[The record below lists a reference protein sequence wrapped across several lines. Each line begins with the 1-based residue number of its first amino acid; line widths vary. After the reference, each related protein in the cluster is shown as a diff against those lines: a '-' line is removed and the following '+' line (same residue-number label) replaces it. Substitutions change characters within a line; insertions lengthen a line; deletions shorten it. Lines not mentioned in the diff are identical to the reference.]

1 MAALTGEEPDLE
13 LGNTG
18 EWVWTLQ
25 VRLYGLRIL
34 QEWPDGVYNSAT
46 ENAVRMLQSQV
57 GMDNTGT
64 VDHATWEA
72 LLHQE
77 QQVGI
82 NYQFFNP
89 WDALAQLRYDIE
101 NGGQRDG
108 WGNHFE
114 DVAQGPA
121 AYAGQISNDGQ
132 WVWDGTDWQAISGTA
147 GVAEQLYGATYAQ
160 GGSYAQGESY
170 TDGGSDYVGQVSPD
184 GQWRWDGTDWVAAT
198 SDDYIGQLSPDGRW
212 RWDGRDWQL
221 A

>member
-1 MAALTGEEPDLE
+1 MAALTGEEPNLE

-46 ENAVRMLQSQV
+46 ENAVRMLQTQV
-57 GMDNTGT
+57 GMDNTGET
-64 VDHATWEA
+64 DHATWEA

-82 NYQFFNP
+82 NYQYYNP

-108 WGNHFE
+108 WGNHFA
-114 DVAQGPA
+114 DTAQSPA
-121 AYAGQISNDGQ
+121 AYAGQISDDGQ
-132 WVWDGTDWQAISGTA
+132 WVWDGTDWQAVSGTA
-147 GVAEQLYGATYAQ
+147 GVAEELYAA
-160 GGSYAQGESY
+160 SDHVGE
-170 TDGGSDYVGQVSPD
+170 VSPD
-184 GQWRWDGTDWVAAT
+184 GQWRWDGTDWVAVT
-198 SDDYIGQLSPDGRW
+198 SDDYTGQLSPDGQW
-212 RWDGRDWQL
+212 RWDGRDWQPV
-221 A
+221 